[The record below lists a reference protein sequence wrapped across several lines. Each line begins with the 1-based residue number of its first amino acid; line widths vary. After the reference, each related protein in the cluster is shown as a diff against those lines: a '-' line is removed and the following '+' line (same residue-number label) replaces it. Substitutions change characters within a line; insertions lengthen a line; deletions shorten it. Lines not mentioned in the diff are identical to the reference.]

1 MNFMGLL
8 KSLDELLYE
17 VMSWLIFY
25 PMTLWRV
32 LRRPLMMMD
41 YSDRELHQS
50 AAEQYTDTL
59 RPPLFLLL
67 SLLLSHALELAFIGS
82 NDLLRSTRGLAALV
96 NDDASL
102 IMLRVVIF
110 SVFPLMFAV
119 RLVRAQRKR
128 ITRESLR
135 QPFYAQ
141 CYAAAA
147 FALVI
152 GIASLFVTTH
162 HWGWS
167 QAVGWTLNLFALLAY
182 GIVQARWFA
191 AHLKRSLVVAFGQ
204 ATLAMIESLVLLA
217 LFIPLFA

>member
-32 LRRPLMMMD
+32 LRRPLVMMD

-67 SLLLSHALELAFIGS
+67 SLLLSHALELAFIGTS
-82 NDLLRSTRGLAALV
+82 SVLRDNRGLAALV
-96 NDDASL
+96 NDDTSL
-102 IMLRVVIF
+102 VLLRLVIF

-119 RLVRAQRKR
+119 RLTRAQRKR
-128 ITRESLR
+128 ITRDSLR

-141 CYAAAA
+141 CYAAGA
-147 FALVI
+147 FALVVGI
-152 GIASLFVTTH
+152 GGLLLTTH

-167 QAVGWTLNLFALLAY
+167 RAAGLVVMLGALLVY
-182 GIVQARWFA
+182 GLVQARWFA
-191 AHLKRSLVVAFGQ
+191 THLKRSFAAGFGQ
-204 ATLAMIESLVLLA
+204 ASISMVESLVLLA
-217 LFIPLFA
+217 LVLPLFA

>member
-17 VMSWLIFY
+17 VMSWIVFF

-32 LRRPLMMMD
+32 LRRPLTMMD

-59 RPPLFLLL
+59 RPPLFLFLA
-67 SLLLSHALELAFIGS
+67 LLLSHALELAFIGS
-82 NDLLRSTRGLAALV
+82 NELLSSKRGLAALV
-96 NDDASL
+96 DDDTSL
-102 IMLRVVIF
+102 VLLRLVIF
-110 SVFPLMFAV
+110 SVFPLLFAV

-128 ITRESLR
+128 ITRDSLR

-147 FALVI
+147 FALTVGI
-152 GIASLFVTTH
+152 GGLFATTH

-167 QAVGWTLNLFALLAY
+167 QAVGWALNLFALLVY

-191 AHLKRSLVVAFGQ
+191 AHLKRSLAVGFGH
-204 ATLAMIESLVLLA
+204 ASIAMVESLILLA
-217 LFIPLFA
+217 LILPLFA